1 MNECPICSES
11 LKGLFKITTPC
22 DHTYC
27 LKCFLGLLNKTC
39 PLCRS
44 DVKLSK
50 HMSDK
55 LEKKL
60 NNTMF
65 KESDFPALS

>member
-1 MNECPICSES
+1 MNECPICFEN

-44 DVKLSK
+44 DVNLSCCFSVNLTLTAADVKLGK
-50 HMSDK
+50 Y
-55 LEKKL
+55 
-60 NNTMF
+60 
-65 KESDFPALS
+65 LSNVSL